1 MSENSND
8 QRNLDVYEDADVT
21 YKKDNTSVLLSGM
34 TIAFAEF
41 IGTALLVFV
50 TCMGCTKGMFGE
62 SIPVLQMSLAS
73 GLSVTTAIQIFSH
86 ISGAHV
92 NPAIT
97 LCAVIM
103 GEVSLTSVPIYVGS
117 QIAGSLT
124 GYALLMAV
132 TPDKHLDVAYGHC
145 VTAPHDEISLFQ
157 ACVVEFMATFIMAL
171 AICASWDPRNYTK
184 GDSVSLRIGLIVF
197 LLNITAGAYTG
208 ASMNPARS
216 FGPTVWNQKWDTH
229 WVYWVGPVLGAT
241 LTGQFY
247 KSVFLRGIK

>member
-1 MSENSND
+1 
-8 QRNLDVYEDADVT
+8 
-21 YKKDNTSVLLSGM
+21 
-34 TIAFAEF
+34 
-41 IGTALLVFV
+41 
-50 TCMGCTKGMFGE
+50 
-62 SIPVLQMSLAS
+62 
-73 GLSVTTAIQIFSH
+73 
-86 ISGAHV
+86 V

-197 LLNITAGAYTG
+197 LLNITAVIKQTYFVVF
-208 ASMNPARS
+208 S
-216 FGPTVWNQKWDTH
+216 FLQLALLGCLHRCQHEPRQELWAHRVEPK
-229 WVYWVGPVLGAT
+229 VGHSLGKCCSYPST
-241 LTGQFY
+241 ITN
-247 KSVFLRGIK
+247 